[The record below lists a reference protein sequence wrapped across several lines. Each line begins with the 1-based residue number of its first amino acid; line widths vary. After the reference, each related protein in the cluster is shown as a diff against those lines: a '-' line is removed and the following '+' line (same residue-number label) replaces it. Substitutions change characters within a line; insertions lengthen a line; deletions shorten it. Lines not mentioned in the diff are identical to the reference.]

1 MKRTLPP
8 LNGLRAFEAAARHM
22 SFTDAADELSV
33 TQAAISHQVRGLE
46 QRLGLKLFVRRNRS
60 LLLSEAG
67 QAYLPAVRAAFDQ
80 LNEATEKLL
89 QKDRG
94 GHLTVTTTS
103 SFAVKWLVPRLGG
116 FQRANPEIDVRVST
130 GTGLVD
136 FSREDVDIGIRYGRG
151 HWPSLTAE
159 RLMSE
164 DIMPVCAPSLV
175 KGPNGLKK
183 PADLKRFTLLHI
195 GPFPDDWQIWL
206 TAAGVKGVD
215 STRGTSFDF
224 SLAAYQAAMDGLG
237 VALGRHALVAPDLK
251 AGRLVVPFDFKMS
264 SDAAYYLVYPPEAIR
279 RRKIKAFRD
288 WIVSLSEVQQEQP
301 QQPRAA

>member
-22 SFTDAADELSV
+22 SFTDAAEELSV

-67 QAYLPAVRAAFDQ
+67 QAYLPSVRAAFDQ

-89 QKDRG
+89 QKDKG
-94 GHLTVTTTS
+94 GNLTVTTTS

-116 FQRANPEIDVRVST
+116 FQRSHPEIDVRVST
-130 GTGLVD
+130 GTSLVD

-151 HWPSLTAE
+151 QWPNLMAE
-159 RLMSE
+159 RLVSE
-164 DIMPVCAPSLV
+164 DVMPVCAPSLL

-183 PADLKRFTLLHI
+183 PADLRRFNLLHI
-195 GPFPDDWQIWL
+195 GSFPDDWQVWL

-215 STRGTSFDF
+215 ASRGVSFDF
-224 SLAAYQAAMDGLG
+224 ALAAYQAAMDGLG
-237 VALGRHALVAPDLK
+237 VALGRNPLVEPDLK
-251 AGRLVVPFDFKMS
+251 AGRLVVPFEFKRS
-264 SDAAYYLVYPPEAIR
+264 SDFAYYLVYPPEAIR

-288 WIVSLSEVQQEQP
+288 WIVSLSDVAQQ
-301 QQPRAA
+301 AA

>member
-22 SFTDAADELSV
+22 SFTDAAEELSV

-67 QAYLPAVRAAFDQ
+67 QAYLPAVRSAFDQ

-116 FQRANPEIDVRVST
+116 FQRAHPEIDVRVST
-130 GTGLVD
+130 TTGLVD

-151 HWPSLTAE
+151 QWPSLTAE
-159 RLMSE
+159 RLVSE
-164 DIMPVCAPSLV
+164 DIMPVCAPSLI
-175 KGPNGLKK
+175 KGPSALKR
-183 PADLKRFTLLHI
+183 PADLRRFTLLHI
-195 GPFPDDWQIWL
+195 GSFPDDWQVWL
-206 TAAGVKGVD
+206 TAAGIKGID
-215 STRGTSFDF
+215 ASRGVSFDF
-224 SLAAYQAAMDGLG
+224 ALAAYQAAMDGMG
-237 VALGRHALVAPDLK
+237 VALGRQPLVDPDLK

-264 SDAAYYLVYPPEAIR
+264 TELAYYLVYPPEGIR

-288 WIVSLSEVQQEQP
+288 WIVSLSEVP
-301 QQPRAA
+301 AKAA

>member
-67 QAYLPAVRAAFDQ
+67 QAYLPAVRSAFDQ

-130 GTGLVD
+130 GTSLVD

-151 HWPSLTAE
+151 QWPNLTAE
-159 RLMSE
+159 RLVAE
-164 DIMPVCAPSLV
+164 DVMPVCAPSLV
-175 KGPNGLKK
+175 KGPNGLRK

-195 GPFPDDWQIWL
+195 GNFPDDWQVWL

-215 STRGTSFDF
+215 ATRGVSFDF
-224 SLAAYQAAMDGLG
+224 ALAAYQAAMDGLG
-237 VALGRHALVAPDLK
+237 VALGRNPLVEPDLK
-251 AGRLVVPFDFKMS
+251 AGRLVVPFEFKRS
-264 SDAAYYLVYPPEAIR
+264 SEFAYYLVYPPEAIR

-288 WIVSLSEVQQEQP
+288 WVVSLSEVTP
-301 QQPRAA
+301 ASA

>member
-1 MKRTLPP
+1 MKRSLPP

-22 SFTDAADELSV
+22 SFTDAAEELSV

-60 LLLSEAG
+60 LLLSESG
-67 QAYLPAVRAAFDQ
+67 QAYLPSVRAAFDQ

-89 QKDRG
+89 QKDKG
-94 GHLTVTTTS
+94 GNLTVTTTS

-116 FQRANPEIDVRVST
+116 FQRSHPEIDVRIST
-130 GTGLVD
+130 GTSLVD

-151 HWPSLTAE
+151 QWGNLAAE
-159 RLMSE
+159 RLVAE
-164 DIMPVCAPSLV
+164 DVMPVCAPSLL

-195 GPFPDDWQIWL
+195 GNFPDDWQVWL

-215 STRGTSFDF
+215 ASRGVSFDF
-224 SLAAYQAAMDGLG
+224 ALAAYQAAMDGLG
-237 VALGRHALVAPDLK
+237 VALGRNPLVEPDLK
-251 AGRLVVPFDFKMS
+251 AGRLVVPFEFKRS
-264 SDAAYYLVYPPEAIR
+264 SDFAYYLVYPPEAIR

-288 WIVSLSEVQQEQP
+288 WIVSLSEVAQQ
-301 QQPRAA
+301 AA

>member
-22 SFTDAADELSV
+22 SFTDAAEELSV

-67 QAYLPAVRAAFDQ
+67 QAYLPSVRSAFDQ

-94 GHLTVTTTS
+94 GHLTVTTTT

-116 FQRANPEIDVRVST
+116 FQKANPEIDVRVHT
-130 GTGLVD
+130 GTSLVE

-151 HWPSLTAE
+151 QWPNLMAE
-159 RLMSE
+159 WLVAE
-164 DIMPVCAPSLV
+164 DVMPVCAPSLL
-175 KGPNGLKK
+175 KGPNGLRK
-183 PADLKRFTLLHI
+183 PADLKRFTLLHTVS
-195 GPFPDDWQIWL
+195 FPDDWQVWL

-215 STRGTSFDF
+215 ASRGVSFDF
-224 SLAAYQAAMDGLG
+224 ALAAYQAAMDGLG
-237 VALGRHALVAPDLK
+237 VALGRNPLVEPDLK
-251 AGRLVVPFDFKMS
+251 AGRLVVPFEFKRS
-264 SDAAYYLVYPPEAIR
+264 SEFAYYLVYPPEAIR

-288 WIVSLSEVQQEQP
+288 WIVSLAEGS
-301 QQPRAA
+301 PRTAGS

>member
-67 QAYLPAVRAAFDQ
+67 QAYLPSVRAAFDQ

-94 GHLTVTTTS
+94 GHLTVTTTA
-103 SFAVKWLVPRLGG
+103 SFAMKWLVSRLGG

-151 HWPSLTAE
+151 QWPSLTAE
-159 RLMSE
+159 RLLSE

-195 GPFPDDWQIWL
+195 GNFPDDWQIWL

-215 STRGTSFDF
+215 SSRGVSFDF

-251 AGRLVVPFDFKMS
+251 AGRLVMPFDFKMS
-264 SDAAYYLVYPPEAIR
+264 SELAYYLVYPPEAIR

-288 WIVSLSEVQQEQP
+288 WMMSLAEVQQQQQP
-301 QQPRAA
+301 PRAA

>member
-1 MKRTLPP
+1 MKRSLPP

-67 QAYLPAVRAAFDQ
+67 QAYLPSVRGAFDQ

-94 GHLTVTTTS
+94 GHLTVTTTA
-103 SFAVKWLVPRLGG
+103 SFAMKWVVPRLGG
-116 FQRANPEIDVRVST
+116 FQRANPEIDVRIST
-130 GTGLVD
+130 NTGLVD

-151 HWPSLTAE
+151 QWPGLTAE
-159 RLMSE
+159 RLVTE
-164 DIMPVCAPSLV
+164 DVMPVCAPSLL

-183 PADLKRFTLLHI
+183 PSDIKRFTLLHI
-195 GPFPDDWQIWL
+195 GTFPDDWQVWL

-215 STRGTSFDF
+215 SSRGVSFDF
-224 SLAAYQAAMDGLG
+224 PLAAYQAAMDGLG
-237 VALGRHALVAPDLK
+237 VALGRQALVAPDLK
-251 AGRLVVPFDFKMS
+251 AGRLVVPFDFKMATG
-264 SDAAYYLVYPPEAIR
+264 DFAYYLVYPPEAIR

-288 WIVSLSEVQQEQP
+288 WIVSLAEVE
-301 QQPRAA
+301 PRVA

>member
-22 SFTDAADELSV
+22 SFTDAAEELSV

-67 QAYLPAVRAAFDQ
+67 QAYLPSVRSAFDQ

-94 GHLTVTTTS
+94 GHLTVTTTT

-116 FQRANPEIDVRVST
+116 FQRANPEIDVRGST
-130 GTGLVD
+130 GTALVE

-151 HWPSLTAE
+151 QWPNLVAE
-159 RLMSE
+159 RLVSE
-164 DIMPVCAPSLV
+164 DVMPVCAPSLM

-183 PADLKRFTLLHI
+183 PADLKRFTLLHSVS
-195 GPFPDDWQIWL
+195 FPDDWQVWL
-206 TAAGVKGVD
+206 TAAGVKGID
-215 STRGTSFDF
+215 ASRGISFDF
-224 SLAAYQAAMDGLG
+224 ALAAYQAAMDGLG
-237 VALGRHALVAPDLK
+237 VALGRNPLVEPDLK
-251 AGRLVVPFDFKMS
+251 AGRLVVPFDFKRS
-264 SDAAYYLVYPPEAIR
+264 SDFAYYLVYPPEAIR

-288 WIVSLSEVQQEQP
+288 WVMSLAEV
-301 QQPRAA
+301 AALTEAA

>member
-94 GHLTVTTTS
+94 GHLTVTTTA
-103 SFAVKWLVPRLGG
+103 SFAMKWLVSRLGG
-116 FQRANPEIDVRVST
+116 FQRTNPEIDVRVST

-151 HWPSLTAE
+151 QWPSLTAE
-159 RLMSE
+159 RLLSE

-195 GPFPDDWQIWL
+195 GNFPDDWQIWL

-215 STRGTSFDF
+215 STRGVSFDF
-224 SLAAYQAAMDGLG
+224 SCRLSGGDG
-237 VALGRHALVAPDLK
+237 R
-251 AGRLVVPFDFKMS
+251 AGRGPRPSCPGGAGLEGRTAGHPLRLQDVERACLLPG
-264 SDAAYYLVYPPEAIR
+264 
-279 RRKIKAFRD
+279 
-288 WIVSLSEVQQEQP
+288 LSAGGDPSTQDQGL
-301 QQPRAA
+301 PRLDDVTR

>member
-1 MKRTLPP
+1 M
-8 LNGLRAFEAAARHM
+8 
-22 SFTDAADELSV
+22 
-33 TQAAISHQVRGLE
+33 
-46 QRLGLKLFVRRNRS
+46 RRNRS

-94 GHLTVTTTS
+94 GHLTVTTTA
-103 SFAVKWLVPRLGG
+103 SFAMKWLVSRLGG
-116 FQRANPEIDVRVST
+116 FQRANPEIDVRIGT

-136 FSREDVDIGIRYGRG
+136 FCREDVDIGIRYGRG
-151 HWPSLTAE
+151 QWPSLTAE
-159 RLMSE
+159 RLLSE

-195 GPFPDDWQIWL
+195 GNFPDDWQIWL

-215 STRGTSFDF
+215 STRGVSFDF

-251 AGRLVVPFDFKMS
+251 AGRSGRALRVQDVDRACLLPGLSAGGDP
-264 SDAAYYLVYPPEAIR
+264 AAQDQGLPRLDHLAGRGAATATAAARGLGLPDR
-279 RRKIKAFRD
+279 RLPAG
-288 WIVSLSEVQQEQP
+288 S
-301 QQPRAA
+301 

>member
-22 SFTDAADELSV
+22 SFTDAAEELSV

-67 QAYLPAVRAAFDQ
+67 QAYLPAVRSAFDQ

-116 FQRANPEIDVRVST
+116 FQRAHPEIDVRVST
-130 GTGLVD
+130 TTGLVD

-151 HWPSLTAE
+151 QWPSLTAE
-159 RLMSE
+159 RLVSE
-164 DIMPVCAPSLV
+164 DIMPVCAPSLI
-175 KGPNGLKK
+175 KGPSALKR
-183 PADLKRFTLLHI
+183 PADLRRFTLLHI
-195 GPFPDDWQIWL
+195 GSFPDDWQVWL
-206 TAAGVKGVD
+206 TAAGIKNIDASRGV
-215 STRGTSFDF
+215 SFDF
-224 SLAAYQAAMDGLG
+224 ALAAYQAAMDGMG
-237 VALGRHALVAPDLK
+237 VALGRQPLVDPDLK

-264 SDAAYYLVYPPEAIR
+264 TELAYYLVYPPEGIR

-288 WIVSLSEVQQEQP
+288 WIVSLSEVP
-301 QQPRAA
+301 AKAA

>member
-1 MKRTLPP
+1 MKRSLPP

-22 SFTDAADELSV
+22 SFTDAAEELSV

-67 QAYLPAVRAAFDQ
+67 QAYLPSVRAAFDQ

-89 QKDRG
+89 QKDKG
-94 GHLTVTTTS
+94 GHLTVTTTA
-103 SFAVKWLVPRLGG
+103 SFAMKWLVPRLGG
-116 FQRANPEIDVRVST
+116 FQRANTEIDVRIST

-151 HWPSLTAE
+151 QWPNLMAE
-159 RLMSE
+159 RLVAE
-164 DIMPVCAPSLV
+164 DVMPVCAPSLL

-183 PADLKRFTLLHI
+183 PADLRRFTLLHI
-195 GPFPDDWQIWL
+195 GNFPDDWQVWL

-215 STRGTSFDF
+215 SSRGVSFDF
-224 SLAAYQAAMDGLG
+224 ALAAYQAAMDGLG
-237 VALGRHALVAPDLK
+237 VALGRNPLVEPDLK
-251 AGRLVVPFDFKMS
+251 AGRLVVPFEFKRS
-264 SDAAYYLVYPPEAIR
+264 SDFAYYLVYPPEAIR

-288 WIVSLSEVQQEQP
+288 WIVSLSDVAQQ
-301 QQPRAA
+301 AG

>member
-22 SFTDAADELSV
+22 SFTDAAEELSV

-67 QAYLPAVRAAFDQ
+67 QAYLPSVRAAFDQ

-89 QKDRG
+89 QKDKG
-94 GHLTVTTTS
+94 GNLTVTTTS

-116 FQRANPEIDVRVST
+116 FQRSHPEIDVRVST
-130 GTGLVD
+130 GTSLVD

-151 HWPSLTAE
+151 QWPNLMAE
-159 RLMSE
+159 RLVSE
-164 DIMPVCAPSLV
+164 DVMPVCAPSLV
-175 KGPNGLKK
+175 KGPNGLGK

-195 GPFPDDWQIWL
+195 GSFPDDWQVWL

-215 STRGTSFDF
+215 ASRGVSFDF
-224 SLAAYQAAMDGLG
+224 ALAAYQAAMDGLG
-237 VALGRHALVAPDLK
+237 VALGRNPLVEPDLK
-251 AGRLVVPFDFKMS
+251 AGRLVIPFEFKRS
-264 SDAAYYLVYPPEAIR
+264 SDFAYYLVYPPEAIR

-288 WIVSLSEVQQEQP
+288 WIVSLSEVAQQ
-301 QQPRAA
+301 AA

>member
-94 GHLTVTTTS
+94 GHLTVTTTA
-103 SFAVKWLVPRLGG
+103 SFAMKWLVPRLGG
-116 FQRANPEIDVRVST
+116 FQRANPEIDVRIST
-130 GTGLVD
+130 GTGLID

-151 HWPSLTAE
+151 QWPSLTAE
-159 RLMSE
+159 RLVE
-164 DIMPVCAPSLV
+164 RGHHA
-175 KGPNGLKK
+175 GLRAVADQGAE
-183 PADLKRFTLLHI
+183 PAEE
-195 GPFPDDWQIWL
+195 
-206 TAAGVKGVD
+206 
-215 STRGTSFDF
+215 
-224 SLAAYQAAMDGLG
+224 
-237 VALGRHALVAPDLK
+237 
-251 AGRLVVPFDFKMS
+251 AGRSQAFHACCIS
-264 SDAAYYLVYPPEAIR
+264 AASPTTGR
-279 RRKIKAFRD
+279 
-288 WIVSLSEVQQEQP
+288 SG
-301 QQPRAA
+301 

>member
-67 QAYLPAVRAAFDQ
+67 QAYLPAVRSAFDQ

-116 FQRANPEIDVRVST
+116 FQRANPEIDVRIST

-151 HWPSLTAE
+151 QWPGLTAE
-159 RLMSE
+159 RLVE
-164 DIMPVCAPSLV
+164 
-175 KGPNGLKK
+175 
-183 PADLKRFTLLHI
+183 R
-195 GPFPDDWQIWL
+195 
-206 TAAGVKGVD
+206 
-215 STRGTSFDF
+215 
-224 SLAAYQAAMDGLG
+224 
-237 VALGRHALVAPDLK
+237 GRHAGLRAVAGQGAERPEE
-251 AGRLVVPFDFKMS
+251 AGRPQ
-264 SDAAYYLVYPPEAIR
+264 
-279 RRKIKAFRD
+279 AFHACCISAPSPTTGR
-288 WIVSLSEVQQEQP
+288 SG
-301 QQPRAA
+301 

>member
-1 MKRTLPP
+1 MKRSLPP

-22 SFTDAADELSV
+22 SFTDAAEELSV

-67 QAYLPAVRAAFDQ
+67 QAYLPSVRAAFDQ

-89 QKDRG
+89 QKDKG
-94 GHLTVTTTS
+94 GNLTVTTTS

-116 FQRANPEIDVRVST
+116 FQRSHPEIDVRVST
-130 GTGLVD
+130 GTSLVD

-151 HWPSLTAE
+151 QWPNLLAE
-159 RLMSE
+159 RLVSE
-164 DIMPVCAPSLV
+164 DVMPVCAPSLL

-183 PADLKRFTLLHI
+183 PADLRRFNLLHI
-195 GPFPDDWQIWL
+195 GSFPDDWQVWL

-215 STRGTSFDF
+215 SSRGVSFDF
-224 SLAAYQAAMDGLG
+224 ALAAYQAAMDGLG
-237 VALGRHALVAPDLK
+237 VALGRNPLVEPDLK
-251 AGRLVVPFDFKMS
+251 AGRLVVPFEFKRS
-264 SDAAYYLVYPPEAIR
+264 SDFAYYLVYPPEAIR

-288 WIVSLSEVQQEQP
+288 WIVSLSDVAQQ
-301 QQPRAA
+301 AV

>member
-1 MKRTLPP
+1 MKRSLPP

-22 SFTDAADELSV
+22 SFTDAAHELSV

-67 QAYLPAVRAAFDQ
+67 QAYLPAVRSAFDQ

-103 SFAVKWLVPRLGG
+103 SFAMKWLVPRLGG
-116 FQRANPEIDVRVST
+116 FQRANPEIDVRIST
-130 GTGLVD
+130 GTSLVE

-151 HWPSLTAE
+151 QWPNLVAE
-159 RLMSE
+159 RLVDE
-164 DIMPVCAPSLV
+164 DVMPVCAPSLV

-183 PADLKRFTLLHI
+183 PADLKRFTLLHSI
-195 GPFPDDWQIWL
+195 NFPDDWQVWL

-215 STRGTSFDF
+215 ASRGLSFDF
-224 SLAAYQAAMDGLG
+224 ALATYQAAMDGLG
-237 VALGRHALVAPDLK
+237 VALGRNPLVEPDLK
-251 AGRLVVPFDFKMS
+251 AGRLVVPFEFKRS
-264 SDAAYYLVYPPEAIR
+264 SDFAYYLVYPPEAIR

-288 WIVSLSEVQQEQP
+288 WVVLLSEVASP
-301 QQPRAA
+301 VAGS

>member
-22 SFTDAADELSV
+22 SFTDAAEELNV

-67 QAYLPAVRAAFDQ
+67 QAYLPSVRAAFDQ

-89 QKDRG
+89 QKDKG
-94 GHLTVTTTS
+94 GNLTVTTTS

-116 FQRANPEIDVRVST
+116 FQRSHPEIDVRIST
-130 GTGLVD
+130 GTSLVD

-151 HWPSLTAE
+151 QWGNLTAE
-159 RLMSE
+159 RLVAE
-164 DIMPVCAPSLV
+164 DVMPVCAPSLL
-175 KGPNGLKK
+175 KGPSGLRK
-183 PADLKRFTLLHI
+183 PSDLKRFTLLHI
-195 GPFPDDWQIWL
+195 GNFPDDWQVWL

-215 STRGTSFDF
+215 ASRGVSFDF
-224 SLAAYQAAMDGLG
+224 ALAAYQAAMDGLG
-237 VALGRHALVAPDLK
+237 VALGRNPLVEPDLK
-251 AGRLVVPFDFKMS
+251 AGRLVVPFEFKRS
-264 SDAAYYLVYPPEAIR
+264 SDFAYYLVYPPEAIR

-288 WIVSLSEVQQEQP
+288 WIVSLSDVAQQ
-301 QQPRAA
+301 AA

>member
-22 SFTDAADELSV
+22 SFTDAAEELSV

-67 QAYLPAVRAAFDQ
+67 QAYLPSVRAAFDQ

-89 QKDRG
+89 QKDKG
-94 GHLTVTTTS
+94 GNLTVTTTS

-116 FQRANPEIDVRVST
+116 FQRSHPEIDVRVST
-130 GTGLVD
+130 GTSLVD

-151 HWPSLTAE
+151 QWPNLMAE
-159 RLMSE
+159 RLVSE
-164 DIMPVCAPSLV
+164 DVMPVCAPSLV
-175 KGPNGLKK
+175 KGPNGLGK

-195 GPFPDDWQIWL
+195 GSFPDDWQVWL

-215 STRGTSFDF
+215 ASRGVSFDF
-224 SLAAYQAAMDGLG
+224 ALAAYQAAMDGLG
-237 VALGRHALVAPDLK
+237 VALGRNPLVEPDLK
-251 AGRLVVPFDFKMS
+251 AGRLVIPFEFKRS
-264 SDAAYYLVYPPEAIR
+264 SDFAYYLVYPPEAIR

-288 WIVSLSEVQQEQP
+288 WIVSLSDVAQQ
-301 QQPRAA
+301 AA